1 MSLVFKALQLQRS
14 MSRMSV
20 DAAGRKRRAIS
31 SWTNIENRQE
41 VFDFIWKLEC
51 DDSLLTEGFSTLA
64 TLFTNYNQDPG

>member
-1 MSLVFKALQLQRS
+1 MSFGFRALQLQRLH
-14 MSRMSV
+14 SRMFL
-20 DAAGRKRRAIS
+20 DAAG
-31 SWTNIENRQE
+31 TNIENRQE